1 MKIRKKASF
10 MKDVKGIMIDTELAQ
25 LHTLHS
31 ITIVEFAVKTI
42 TYLMQLKYLN

>member
-1 MKIRKKASF
+1 

-42 TYLMQLKYLN
+42 TYLMRLKYLN

>member
-31 ITIVEFAVKTI
+31 ITIVEFAVKTT
-42 TYLMQLKYLN
+42 TYLMRLKYLN